1 MAPKLY
7 MKYES
12 PPCRAVLTVAK
23 ALDVELELVE
33 VDHDFLQ
40 GPDILKVCENEHEYH

>member
-7 MKYES
+7 MKQVS

-23 ALDVELELVE
+23 ALELELELVL
-33 VDHDFLQ
+33 VDDEFMT
-40 GPDILKVCENEHEYH
+40 GPDILKVKNHF